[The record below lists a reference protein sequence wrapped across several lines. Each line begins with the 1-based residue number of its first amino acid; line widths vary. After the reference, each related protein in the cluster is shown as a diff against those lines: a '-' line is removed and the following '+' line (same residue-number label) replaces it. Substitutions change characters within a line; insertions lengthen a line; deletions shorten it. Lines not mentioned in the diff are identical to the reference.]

1 MTTHLATALALYES
15 NSIDL
20 QSLIGWHLSYGI
32 VLSTPKVFALCF
44 HSRNSEPEKAVTF
57 EQSDTLYV
65 TMCCG
70 NMLSG
75 LQSLKG
81 DYKYISFRRD
91 FKESSRRRLFS
102 IIKFYSKIKK
112 GNG

>member
-1 MTTHLATALALYES
+1 VNLHLATALTLYES
-15 NSIDL
+15 NNIDL
-20 QSLIGWHLSYGI
+20 QSLIGWHLSYGV

-44 HSRNSEPEKAVTF
+44 HSHSSEPDKAVSF
-57 EQSDTLYV
+57 ENSDTLHF

-75 LQSLKG
+75 LRHFKD

-91 FKESSRRRLFS
+91 FKGSERTRLLNME
-102 IIKFYSKIKK
+102 KFYSKLR
-112 GNG
+112 